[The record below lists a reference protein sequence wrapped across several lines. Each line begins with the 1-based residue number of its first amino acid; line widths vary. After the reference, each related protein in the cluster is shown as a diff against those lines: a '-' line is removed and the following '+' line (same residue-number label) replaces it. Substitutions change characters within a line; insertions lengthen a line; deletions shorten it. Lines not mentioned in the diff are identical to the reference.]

1 MLNLPDNAKQVR
13 DRIKADI
20 RSYLP
25 IANPFIAGEWL
36 GTLADA
42 FAERVYSFYHS
53 INQLITELF
62 PDTTSLYIERWA
74 SIYNL
79 SRKAG
84 DSSTG
89 VWYYTGSVF
98 PTGLIPAGTSLTDSN
113 GNLYETTA
121 SSGLRLT
128 VVQPATWTRSGDLF
142 TVTYNDHYL
151 PTGADC
157 NFAFS
162 SYSQLD
168 GVRQVTTTGVNTFTV
183 TAPLTGTVPASGT
196 TLVGFSSNEVTIRSI
211 STGKATNLAAF
222 TGLSLTAGVA
232 GITNLGMVGPLGLS
246 GGSDQ
251 ESNADL
257 RKRLLDRLRKPVA
270 NFNVAQIET
279 VALAVTSITRVYV
292 KEITPN
298 IGQVTIYPLV
308 DGSTPPIPSTTK
320 IDEVKQAVLAIKPAD
335 TSDNDVIVAQ
345 AATVSVAVTLT
356 ALTPNTANMKSSIT
370 QNLTQLFE
378 TQAAPGEVLTLDD
391 IRSAINSTID
401 TSTGDGVTSFTMTVP
416 AADVTPAP
424 NQLPILGTT
433 TYPV

>member
-25 IANPFIAGEWL
+25 IANPFVAGEWL

-42 FAERVYSFYHS
+42 FGERVYSFYHS

-84 DSSTG
+84 DSSIG
-89 VWYYTGSVF
+89 VWYYTGSIF
-98 PTGLIPAGTSLTDSN
+98 PTGTVPANTSLTDSN

-121 SSGLRLT
+121 SSSIQAT
-128 VVQPATWTRSGDLF
+128 IVQPATWTRAGDVF
-142 TVTYNDHYL
+142 TVTYNDHHL

-162 SYSQLD
+162 SYAQLD
-168 GVRQVTTTGVNTFTV
+168 GLRQVNTTGVNTFTV

-196 TLVGFSSNEVTIRSI
+196 TLVGFNSQETTIRSV
-211 STGKATNLAAF
+211 STGKATNLGAF
-222 TGLSLTAGVA
+222 SQLSLTNGILGV
-232 GITNLGMVGPLGLS
+232 TSLGMVGPLGLS

-251 ESNADL
+251 ESNSDL
-257 RKRLLDRLRKPVA
+257 RQRLLDRLRKPVA

-292 KEITPN
+292 KEVTPLV
-298 IGQVTIYPLV
+298 GRVTIYPLV
-308 DGSTPPIPSTTK
+308 DGSTPPIPSTAKT
-320 IDEVKQAVLAIKPAD
+320 DEVKQAILAIKPAD
-335 TSDNDVIVAQ
+335 TSDSDVIVAQ

-370 QNLTQLFE
+370 QNLIQLFE
-378 TQAAPGEVLTLDD
+378 TQAAPGEDLTLDD

-401 TSTGDGVTSFTMTVP
+401 TSTGAGVTSFTMTAPAVDVNP
-416 AADVTPAP
+416 AA
-424 NQLPILGTT
+424 NELPILGTT